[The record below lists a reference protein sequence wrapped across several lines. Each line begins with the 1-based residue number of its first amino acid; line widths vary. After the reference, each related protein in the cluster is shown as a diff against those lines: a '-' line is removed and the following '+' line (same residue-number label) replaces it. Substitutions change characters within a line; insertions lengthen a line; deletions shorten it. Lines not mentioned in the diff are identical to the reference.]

1 MDDNVI
7 EVNFQHNRLMNDIKS
22 ANMIV
27 EPENRSEYLTM
38 CKEELIEAEYQ
49 MVLCGILDKEIYNR
63 LQSDLRVI
71 IDAYYELD
79 Y

>member
-7 EVNFQHNRLMNDIKS
+7 EVNFQHNRLMGEIKS

-38 CKEELIEAEYQ
+38 CKEELIESEYQ
-49 MVLCGILDKEIYNR
+49 MVLCGILDKQIYNN
-63 LQSDLRVI
+63 LQSDLRTIV
-71 IDAYYELD
+71 DAYYELD